1 MKKLFQKIKNL
12 KYFFIGLRATQ
23 VLLISSQFKRD
34 IANAKNSLNKF
45 GKVKNF
51 DIQVILIRACS
62 SVG

>member
-62 SVG
+62 SVA